1 MARARPRPELAPAIK
16 TFLNFDIMNKNFQ
29 FISFEGIEGCG
40 KSTQAKKLYEYFL
53 SKQIDCLLT
62 REPGGSLAGE
72 KIRGILLDEEIDK
85 LSAKSELLL
94 NFASR
99 IEHVEK
105 VIKPALKSGKIVI
118 CDRFVDS
125 TFAYQGSAMGIAFE
139 EIEKIQKIAIG
150 EFMPDITFLINV
162 SVDEAFARISA
173 RGNNNRYEKLGN
185 EFHQKV
191 YEGFFE
197 LAKKNSR
204 INIVDGTQNQQ
215 QVFQKILNII
225 NQN

>member
-1 MARARPRPELAPAIK
+1 
-16 TFLNFDIMNKNFQ
+16 MNKNFQ

-94 NFASR
+94 NFAAR

>member
-1 MARARPRPELAPAIK
+1 
-16 TFLNFDIMNKNFQ
+16 MNKNFQ

-72 KIRGILLDEEIDK
+72 KIRGILFDEEIDK

-105 VIKPALKSGKIVI
+105 VIKPALKSGKVVI

-150 EFMPDITFLINV
+150 EFIPDITFLINV

>member
-1 MARARPRPELAPAIK
+1 MK
-16 TFLNFDIMNKNFQ
+16 KNFQ

-105 VIKPALKSGKIVI
+105 VIKPALKSGKVVI

-150 EFMPDITFLINV
+150 EFMPDITFFINV
-162 SVDEAFARISA
+162 SVDEAFARISS

-204 INIVDGTQNQQ
+204 INIVDGTQKQQ

>member
-1 MARARPRPELAPAIK
+1 MK
-16 TFLNFDIMNKNFQ
+16 KNFQ

-40 KSTQAKKLYEYFL
+40 KSTQAKRLYEYFL

-72 KIRGILLDEEIDK
+72 KIREILLDENIEK

-94 NFASR
+94 NFSAR

-105 VIKPALKSGKIVI
+105 VIKPALQNGKIVI

-125 TFAYQGSAMGIAFE
+125 TYAYQGSAMGLDSKQ
-139 EIEKIQKIAIG
+139 IEQVQKIAIG
-150 EFMPDITFLINV
+150 DFLPDITFLIDV
-162 SVDEAFARISA
+162 SVEEAFARISA

-191 YEGFFE
+191 CDGFFE
-197 LAKKNSR
+197 LAKNNSR
-204 INIVDGTQNQQ
+204 INIIDGRQNQQ

>member
-1 MARARPRPELAPAIK
+1 
-16 TFLNFDIMNKNFQ
+16 MNKNFQ

-150 EFMPDITFLINV
+150 EFAPDITFLINV
-162 SVDEAFARISA
+162 SVNNAFARISS

-204 INIVDGTQNQQ
+204 IKIVDGTQNQQ

>member
-1 MARARPRPELAPAIK
+1 
-16 TFLNFDIMNKNFQ
+16 MNKNFQ

-94 NFASR
+94 NFVSR

-162 SVDEAFARISA
+162 SVDEAFARISS

>member
-1 MARARPRPELAPAIK
+1 
-16 TFLNFDIMNKNFQ
+16 MNKNFQ

-62 REPGGSLAGE
+62 REPGGCLASE
-72 KIRGILLDEEIDK
+72 KIRAILLDEEIDK
-85 LSAKSELLL
+85 LSPTSELLL
-94 NFASR
+94 NFAGR
-99 IEHVEK
+99 VEHVEK
-105 VIKPALKSGKIVI
+105 IIKPALKSGKIVI

-125 TFAYQGSAMGIAFE
+125 TFAYQGSAMGIASE
-139 EIEKIQKIAIG
+139 IIEKIQKIAIG
-150 EFMPDITFLINV
+150 EFLPDITFFINV
-162 SVDEAFARISA
+162 SVEDAFARISA

>member
-1 MARARPRPELAPAIK
+1 MK
-16 TFLNFDIMNKNFQ
+16 KNFQ

-150 EFMPDITFLINV
+150 EFIPDITFLINV
-162 SVDEAFARISA
+162 SVDEAFARISS

-191 YEGFFE
+191 CEGFFE

-204 INIVDGTQNQQ
+204 INIVDGAQNQQ

>member
-1 MARARPRPELAPAIK
+1 
-16 TFLNFDIMNKNFQ
+16 MNKNFQ

-94 NFASR
+94 NFAAR

-162 SVDEAFARISA
+162 SVDEAFARILA

-185 EFHQKV
+185 KFHQKV

-204 INIVDGTQNQQ
+204 IKIVDGTQNQQ

>member
-1 MARARPRPELAPAIK
+1 
-16 TFLNFDIMNKNFQ
+16 MNKNFQ

-94 NFASR
+94 NFAAR

-105 VIKPALKSGKIVI
+105 VIKPALKGGKIVI

-150 EFMPDITFLINV
+150 EFIPDITFLINV
-162 SVDEAFARISA
+162 SVDEAFARISS

-191 YEGFFE
+191 CEGFFE

-204 INIVDGTQNQQ
+204 INIVDGAQNQQ

>member
-1 MARARPRPELAPAIK
+1 
-16 TFLNFDIMNKNFQ
+16 MNKNFQ

-94 NFASR
+94 NFAAR

-125 TFAYQGSAMGIAFE
+125 TFAYQGSAMGIAFD

-150 EFMPDITFLINV
+150 EFIPDVTFLINV
-162 SVDEAFARISA
+162 SVDEAFARISS
-173 RGNNNRYEKLGN
+173 RGNNNRYEKLGK

-191 YEGFFE
+191 YDGFSE

>member
-1 MARARPRPELAPAIK
+1 
-16 TFLNFDIMNKNFQ
+16 MNKNFQ

-62 REPGGSLAGE
+62 REPGGCLASE
-72 KIRGILLDEEIDK
+72 KIRAILLDEEIDK
-85 LSAKSELLL
+85 LSPTSELLL
-94 NFASR
+94 NFAGR
-99 IEHVEK
+99 VEHVEK

-125 TFAYQGSAMGIAFE
+125 TFAYQGSAMGIASE
-139 EIEKIQKIAIG
+139 IIEKIQKIAIG
-150 EFMPDITFLINV
+150 EFLPDITFFINV
-162 SVDEAFARISA
+162 SVEDAFARISA

-191 YEGFFE
+191 YAGFFE

>member
-1 MARARPRPELAPAIK
+1 
-16 TFLNFDIMNKNFQ
+16 MNKNFQ

-62 REPGGSLAGE
+62 REPGGSVAGE

-94 NFASR
+94 NFAAR

-105 VIKPALKSGKIVI
+105 IIKPALKSGKIVI

-162 SVDEAFARISA
+162 SVDEAFARISS

-204 INIVDGTQNQQ
+204 IKIVDGTQNQQ

>member
-1 MARARPRPELAPAIK
+1 
-16 TFLNFDIMNKNFQ
+16 MNKNFQ

-62 REPGGSLAGE
+62 REPGGSVAGE
-72 KIRGILLDEEIDK
+72 KIRGILFDEEIDK

-105 VIKPALKSGKIVI
+105 VIKPALKSGKVVI

-162 SVDEAFARISA
+162 SVDEAFARISS

>member
-1 MARARPRPELAPAIK
+1 MK
-16 TFLNFDIMNKNFQ
+16 KNFQ

-62 REPGGSLAGE
+62 REPGGCLASE
-72 KIRGILLDEEIDK
+72 KIRAILLDEEIEK
-85 LSAKSELLL
+85 LSPKSELLL
-94 NFASR
+94 NFSSR

-125 TFAYQGSAMGIAFE
+125 TFAYQGSAMGLSFKV
-139 EIEKIQKIAIG
+139 IEQVQRIAIQD
-150 EFMPDITFLINV
+150 FLPDITFLIKV
-162 SVDEAFARISA
+162 SVEEAFTRISS
-173 RGNNNRYEKLGN
+173 RGNNNRYEKLGT

-191 YEGFFE
+191 CNGFLE

-204 INIVDGTQNQQ
+204 INIVDGAQNQQ

>member
-1 MARARPRPELAPAIK
+1 
-16 TFLNFDIMNKNFQ
+16 MNKNFQ

-94 NFASR
+94 NFAAR

-105 VIKPALKSGKIVI
+105 IIKPALKSGKIVI

-150 EFMPDITFLINV
+150 EFVPDITFLINV
-162 SVDEAFARISA
+162 SVDEAFARILA

>member
-1 MARARPRPELAPAIK
+1 
-16 TFLNFDIMNKNFQ
+16 MNKNFQ

-105 VIKPALKSGKIVI
+105 VIKPALKSGKVVI

-162 SVDEAFARISA
+162 SVDEAFARISS

-191 YEGFFE
+191 NEGFFE

-204 INIVDGTQNQQ
+204 INIVDGAQNQQ

>member
-1 MARARPRPELAPAIK
+1 
-16 TFLNFDIMNKNFQ
+16 MNKNFQ

-94 NFASR
+94 NFAAR

-125 TFAYQGSAMGIAFE
+125 TYAYQGSAMGIAFE

-150 EFMPDITFLINV
+150 EFVPDITFLINV
-162 SVDEAFARISA
+162 SVDEAFARILA

-191 YEGFFE
+191 CEGFFE

-204 INIVDGTQNQQ
+204 INIVDGAQNQQ

>member
-1 MARARPRPELAPAIK
+1 
-16 TFLNFDIMNKNFQ
+16 MNKNFQ

-150 EFMPDITFLINV
+150 EFIPDITFLINV
-162 SVDEAFARISA
+162 SVDEAFARILA

-204 INIVDGTQNQQ
+204 IKIVDGTQNQQ

>member
-1 MARARPRPELAPAIK
+1 
-16 TFLNFDIMNKNFQ
+16 MNKNFQ

-94 NFASR
+94 NFAAR

-105 VIKPALKSGKIVI
+105 IIKPALKSGKIVI

-162 SVDEAFARISA
+162 SVDEAFARISS

-191 YEGFFE
+191 CEGFFE

>member
-1 MARARPRPELAPAIK
+1 
-16 TFLNFDIMNKNFQ
+16 MNKNFQ

-162 SVDEAFARISA
+162 SVDEAFARILA

-204 INIVDGTQNQQ
+204 INIVDGTQDQQ

>member
-1 MARARPRPELAPAIK
+1 
-16 TFLNFDIMNKNFQ
+16 MNKNFQ

-105 VIKPALKSGKIVI
+105 VIKPALKSGKVVI

-162 SVDEAFARISA
+162 SVDEAFARISS

>member
-1 MARARPRPELAPAIK
+1 
-16 TFLNFDIMNKNFQ
+16 MNKNFQ

-105 VIKPALKSGKIVI
+105 VIKPALKSGKVVI

-150 EFMPDITFLINV
+150 EFIPDITFLINV
-162 SVDEAFARISA
+162 SVDEAFARISS

>member
-1 MARARPRPELAPAIK
+1 
-16 TFLNFDIMNKNFQ
+16 MNKNFQ

-125 TFAYQGSAMGIAFE
+125 TYAYQGSAMGIAFE

-162 SVDEAFARISA
+162 SVDEAFARISS

>member
-1 MARARPRPELAPAIK
+1 MARARPRPELAPVIK

-62 REPGGSLAGE
+62 REPGGCLAGE

-94 NFASR
+94 NFSAR

-125 TFAYQGSAMGIAFE
+125 TFAYQGSAMGIAFD

-150 EFMPDITFLINV
+150 EFMPDVTFLINV
-162 SVDEAFARISA
+162 SVDEAFARISS

-191 YEGFFE
+191 YDGFFE

>member
-1 MARARPRPELAPAIK
+1 
-16 TFLNFDIMNKNFQ
+16 MNKNFQ

-72 KIRGILLDEEIDK
+72 KIRGILFDEEIDK

-105 VIKPALKSGKIVI
+105 VIKPALKSGKVVI

-162 SVDEAFARISA
+162 SVDEAFARISS

>member
-1 MARARPRPELAPAIK
+1 
-16 TFLNFDIMNKNFQ
+16 MNKNFQ

-72 KIRGILLDEEIDK
+72 KIRGILFDEEIDK

-105 VIKPALKSGKIVI
+105 VIKPALKSGKVVI

-150 EFMPDITFLINV
+150 EFMPDITFFINV
-162 SVDEAFARISA
+162 SVDEAFARISS

>member
-1 MARARPRPELAPAIK
+1 
-16 TFLNFDIMNKNFQ
+16 MNKNFQ
-29 FISFEGIEGCG
+29 FISFEGIEGFG
-40 KSTQAKKLYEYFL
+40 KSNQAKKLYEYFL

-62 REPGGSLAGE
+62 REPGGSVAGE

-94 NFASR
+94 NFAAR

-105 VIKPALKSGKIVI
+105 VIKPALKSAKIVI

-150 EFMPDITFLINV
+150 EFIPDITFLINV
-162 SVDEAFARISA
+162 SVDEAFARISS

-191 YEGFFE
+191 CEGFFE

-204 INIVDGTQNQQ
+204 INIVDGTQDQQ

>member
-1 MARARPRPELAPAIK
+1 
-16 TFLNFDIMNKNFQ
+16 
-29 FISFEGIEGCG
+29 
-40 KSTQAKKLYEYFL
+40 
-53 SKQIDCLLT
+53 
-62 REPGGSLAGE
+62 LAGE

-94 NFASR
+94 NFSAR

-125 TFAYQGSAMGIAFE
+125 TFAYQGSAMGIAFD

-150 EFMPDITFLINV
+150 EFMPDVTFLINV
-162 SVDEAFARISA
+162 SVDEAFARISS

>member
-1 MARARPRPELAPAIK
+1 
-16 TFLNFDIMNKNFQ
+16 MNKNFQ

-94 NFASR
+94 NFAAR

-162 SVDEAFARISA
+162 SVDEAFARILA

>member
-1 MARARPRPELAPAIK
+1 
-16 TFLNFDIMNKNFQ
+16 MNKNFQ

-62 REPGGSLAGE
+62 REPGGSVAGE

-94 NFASR
+94 NFAAR

-105 VIKPALKSGKIVI
+105 VIKPALKSAKIVI

-150 EFMPDITFLINV
+150 EFIPDITFLINV
-162 SVDEAFARISA
+162 SVDEAFARISS

-204 INIVDGTQNQQ
+204 INIVDGTRNQQ